1 MPASVLVG
9 ISVGGGA
16 AIGAGALTW
25 GAIGAGAFAAG
36 LNLLG
41 RALIREPER
50 QRQDRSTPVR
60 AAVTQ
65 CRWIIGTVRTGGR
78 LIYVER
84 DEKYND
90 TLHAIYV
97 LSEGPIEYS
106 SGGADLGI
114 QGIYIAGTSATR
126 INAYVHPDYP
136 GDSQAHIPPIRVWV
150 PRQGNG
156 ANANRLFGNVEIV
169 LFGAADG
176 AKQQFL
182 IDTIPGWTDKDTV
195 DGKSYMYVKLVN
207 AENGM
212 RGRGGTGFIKPNIPL
227 NRPGT
232 PPALSRAY
240 QAFNDYSGVPSGRTP
255 EERIERFNTQRSPNT
270 CLLYTSPSP
279 RD

>member
-16 AIGAGALTW
+16 AIAAGTLTW

-50 QRQDRSTPVR
+50 ARQDRSTPVR

-97 LSEGPIEYS
+97 LSEGPIEYI
-106 SGGADLGI
+106 GAGAIETTAGLGDRGI
-114 QGIYIAGTSATR
+114 QGIYIGGTSAEH
-126 INAYVHPDYP
+126 IQAYTHPDYGIRP
-136 GDSQAHIPPIRVWV
+136 GTTNIPNIVVYV

-156 ANANRLFGNVEIV
+156 TNANRLFGNVEIV

-182 IDTIPGWTDKDTV
+182 VDTIPGWTETDTV
-195 DGKSYMYVKLVN
+195 DGKSY
-207 AENGM
+207 
-212 RGRGGTGFIKPNIPL
+212 I
-227 NRPGT
+227 
-232 PPALSRAY
+232 
-240 QAFNDYSGVPSGRTP
+240 
-255 EERIERFNTQRSPNT
+255 